1 MTKSHVRDFEKHEFI
16 SSAELP
22 NSWQLGKLKYALDRV
37 MSGGTPDS
45 SNAEYWTEKGLG
57 IPWVNIGDMSKHE
70 QVTKTQK
77 EVTELGQSS
86 KKLEVLKSGTI
97 IYSIYATL
105 GAVSE
110 LKIDAVINQALLGL
124 YPKDDSEQKFMIY
137 WLRFLRPHLR
147 YFASSSTQFNLNAY
161 KVSNF
166 PYPILDG
173 IEKQNISKFLDKE
186 VSHINNLVQEKQN
199 FINLLKE
206 KRQAL
211 ISHAVTKG
219 LDPDVEMKDS
229 GFDRFGE
236 IPEQWGLVK
245 LKNITTS
252 GFKNGVFKKSEDFGF
267 GTKLVNVS
275 DIFTPDFYIV
285 IPSLERVNVTDA
297 EKLKYKVYNGD
308 IFFVRSSLKL
318 QGIGHACCYKGE
330 DEDIVFECHIV
341 KATPD
346 PKKVDHDYLIHVLH
360 SSQIRHHLVVESTT
374 TTMTTIGQTGISK
387 TVIPLPPLS
396 EQKKIAS
403 SLLRQ
408 LDRIEKITAETYRSI
423 GLLKEH
429 KTALISAA
437 VTGKI
442 DLRDKEVA

>member
-199 FINLLKE
+199 FIKLLKE

-211 ISHAVTKG
+211 ISHVVTKG
-219 LDPDVEMKDS
+219 LNPDLEMKDS
-229 GFDRFGE
+229 GVEWIGE
-236 IPEQWGLVK
+236 IPSHWVICKINYRYEILLGKMLDEKKIKGDHLGRYLRNTDVQWDKINNENLPQMDFSSEESERYQVRKGDLLVCEGGEIGRCAIWE
-245 LKNITTS
+245 LD
-252 GFKNGVFKKSEDFGF
+252 E
-267 GTKLVNVS
+267 
-275 DIFTPDFYIV
+275 PCFYQKALHRVRPRFYETDYTRFLFYV
-285 IPSLERVNVTDA
+285 ITDA
-297 EKLKYKVYNGD
+297 VNQERFLSRANKSTIAHLPAETFRKYRFAFPGYEEQVKISEYLDKENIKL
-308 IFFVRSSLKL
+308 
-318 QGIGHACCYKGE
+318 
-330 DEDIVFECHIV
+330 
-341 KATPD
+341 
-346 PKKVDHDYLIHVLH
+346 
-360 SSQIRHHLVVESTT
+360 
-374 TTMTTIGQTGISK
+374 
-387 TVIPLPPLS
+387 
-396 EQKKIAS
+396 
-403 SLLRQ
+403 
-408 LDRIEKITAETYRSI
+408 EKIIGEVKESI
-423 GLLKEH
+423 NLLIERR
-429 KTALISAA
+429 TALISAA